1 MGDKAKVCK
10 FNVDQ
15 SPKIAQRFGV
25 MSIPTA
31 LIFKGGKVVDKFVG
45 VMPKQTI
52 VDKLNAVILA
62 KTGPANCGLGGLL
75 YTSTGIVIWM
85 IGLGRSAHVYKSYL
99 DMIKCLRNHPTQH
112 NLIQT

>member
-10 FNVDQ
+10 LNVDQ

-62 KTGPANCGLGGLL
+62 KTGPANCGLGGSVV
-75 YTSTGIVIWM
+75 YVDWDSDMDDWVRA
-85 IGLGRSAHVYKSYL
+85 LGACIQKLSGYDKMFAQSSNSA
-99 DMIKCLRNHPTQH
+99 
-112 NLIQT
+112 